1 MQWRTWGKK
10 FLRKSS
16 KQRRHIFAA
25 LFVIVLGLLVW
36 SGFLWW
42 RLFVAE
48 PKYATKS
55 ASDGETT
62 VENAATSTL
71 AQRPI
76 DGLMVLAEQAT
87 SSLFAV
93 MVDNFPE
100 SRPVANLSQASLV
113 WEAPVEAGL
122 TRLLAVYPL
131 NVDLQRVGPVR
142 SARPYFLDWAKELNA
157 LYLHVGG
164 SDEALKQIKEK
175 DIFDLNEFYRGWYFW
190 RDRARARPYNVY
202 TSSESVNKA
211 FEKESVSQNF
221 IFKDLASWIYRPANS
236 EAKIYGRF
244 GKGLLID
251 FGPMK
256 VEWKYNWEK
265 NAYEKY
271 EDGVLQKDESGAVIA
286 VKNVALQITSIE
298 ILDEVGRRQIKTIG
312 SGKAIVLTYGL
323 AIEGVWQKKDAA
335 SRTRFFGPD
344 TKEVVFDPGI
354 TWIEVIGNTYSY
366 EIIAGNQ

>member
-1 MQWRTWGKK
+1 MNKICKK
-10 FLRKSS
+10 LS

-42 RLFVAE
+42 RLFIAE
-48 PKYATKS
+48 PRYH
-55 ASDGETT
+55 DETT
-62 VENAATSTL
+62 AGKEAAVESVSTSTL
-71 AQRPI
+71 ARRPI
-76 DGLMVLAEQAT
+76 DGLMVPAEQAT

-93 MVDNFPE
+93 MIDNFPE
-100 SRPVANLSQASLV
+100 SKPAAGLSRALLV

-122 TRLLAVYPL
+122 TRLLAVYSL
-131 NVDLQRVGPVR
+131 SAELARIGSVR

-157 LYLHVGG
+157 LYLHCGG
-164 SDEALKQIKEK
+164 SDEALKQIKGK

-190 RDRARARPYNVY
+190 RDRARARPHNVY
-202 TSSESVNKA
+202 TSSDLARAA
-211 FEKESVSQNF
+211 FEAESGRQGF
-221 IFKDLASWIYRPANS
+221 APLDLASWVYRPENS

-265 NAYEKY
+265 KAYERY
-271 EDGVLQKDESGAVIA
+271 EDGVLQKDESGAVIT
-286 VKNVALQITSIE
+286 VKNAALQITSIE
-298 ILDEVGRRQIKTIG
+298 ILDEVGRRRIKTIG
-312 SGKAIVLTYGL
+312 SGKAVVLTYGL
-323 AIEGVWQKKDAA
+323 AIEGVWQKKDAG

-344 TKEVVFDPGI
+344 TKEIAFDPGA

-366 EIIAGNQ
+366 EITKGNE

>member
-1 MQWRTWGKK
+1 MFGGILGKK
-10 FLRKSS
+10 FFRKFS

-25 LFVIVLGLLVW
+25 LFVIVLGLLIW

-42 RLFVAE
+42 RLFIAE
-48 PKYATKS
+48 PKYATES
-55 ASDGETT
+55 ASGGETA
-62 VENAATSTL
+62 VENASTSTL
-71 AQRPI
+71 AQRSI
-76 DGLMVLAEQAT
+76 DGVMMPVEQAT

-93 MVDNFPE
+93 MIDNFLE
-100 SRPVANLSQASLV
+100 SRPPANLSQASLV

-122 TRLLAVYPL
+122 TRLLTVYPMSTQL
-131 NVDLQRVGPVR
+131 SRIGPIR

-164 SDEALKQIKEK
+164 SDQALADIKSK

-202 TSSESVNKA
+202 TSSELVNAA
-211 FEKESVSQNF
+211 FIKEGASQDF
-221 IFKDLASWIYRPANS
+221 APKDLAGWIYRPENS

-244 GKGLLID
+244 GKGLFID

-265 NAYEKY
+265 KVYEKY
-271 EDGVLQKDESGAVIA
+271 EDDVLQKDESGAVIA
-286 VKNVALQITSIE
+286 AKNVALQITSIE

-312 SGKAIVLTYGL
+312 SGKAVVLTYGL
-323 AIEGVWQKKDAA
+323 AIDGMWQKKDAD

-344 TKEVVFDPGI
+344 TKEVVFDPGT

-366 EIIAGNQ
+366 EITAGSQ

>member
-1 MQWRTWGKK
+1 MPWRTWGKK

-16 KQRRHIFAA
+16 KQRRNIFAA
-25 LFVIVLGLLVW
+25 LFVIVAGLLIW

-42 RLFVAE
+42 RLFIAE
-48 PKYATKS
+48 PKYKEEVNGGKLAM
-55 ASDGETT
+55 
-62 VENAATSTL
+62 ENAATSTL

-76 DGLMVLAEQAT
+76 DGVMAPAEQAT

-93 MVDNFPE
+93 MIDNFPE
-100 SRPVANLSQASLV
+100 SRPPASLTRASLI

-131 NVDLQRVGPVR
+131 SADLQRVGPVR

-164 SDEALKQIKEK
+164 SDEALKHIKEK

-190 RDRARARPYNVY
+190 RDRAKARPYNVY
-202 TSSESVNKA
+202 TSSGLVNSA
-211 FEKESVSQNF
+211 FVKESASQNF
-221 IFKDLASWIYRPANS
+221 TPKDLASWVYRSENS
-236 EAKIYGRF
+236 EAKIYGRS

-256 VEWKYNWEK
+256 VEWKYNWKK
-265 NAYEKY
+265 NMYEKY
-271 EDGVLQKDESGAVIA
+271 EDGMSQKDESGEIISA
-286 VKNVALQITSIE
+286 KNVALQITAIE
-298 ILDEVGRRQIKTIG
+298 ILDEIGRRQIKTIG
-312 SGKAIVLTYGL
+312 SGKAVVLTYGL
-323 AIEGVWQKKDAA
+323 AIEGVWQKKDAD

-344 TKEVVFDPGI
+344 TKEVVFDPGA
-354 TWIEVIGNTYSY
+354 TWIEVIGNTYNY
-366 EIIAGNQ
+366 EITQGNK

>member
-1 MQWRTWGKK
+1 MWRIWGKK

-25 LFVIVLGLLVW
+25 LFVIVFGLLIW

-48 PKYATKS
+48 PKYKEEVNG
-55 ASDGETT
+55 GEAA
-62 VENAATSTL
+62 VENVSTSTL

-93 MVDNFPE
+93 MIDNFPE
-100 SRPVANLSQASLV
+100 SRPPANLAQASLV

-122 TRLLAVYPL
+122 TRLLAVFPL
-131 NVDLQRVGPVR
+131 SVDLQRVGPVR
-142 SARPYFLDWAKELNA
+142 SARPYFLDWAQELNA
-157 LYLHVGG
+157 MYLHVGG

-175 DIFDLNEFYRGWYFW
+175 DVFDLNEFYRGWYFW
-190 RDRARARPYNVY
+190 RDRAKARPYNVY
-202 TSSESVNKA
+202 TSSELVNLA
-211 FEKESVSQNF
+211 FEKESASQNF
-221 IFKDLASWIYRPANS
+221 TPKDLSGWIYRPENS
-236 EAKIYGRF
+236 EAKIYGRL
-244 GKGLLID
+244 GKGLMID

-265 NAYEKY
+265 KVYEKY

-286 VKNVALQITSIE
+286 AKNVALQITSIE

-312 SGKAIVLTYGL
+312 SGKAVVLTYGL
-323 AIEGVWQKKDAA
+323 AIEGVWQKKDAVGRA
-335 SRTRFFGPD
+335 RFFGPD
-344 TKEVVFDPGI
+344 TKEIVFDPGT
-354 TWIEVIGNTYSY
+354 TWIEVIGNTYGY
-366 EIIAGNQ
+366 EITAGNQ

>member
-1 MQWRTWGKK
+1 MPWRTWGKK

-25 LFVIVLGLLVW
+25 LFVIVFGLLIW

-42 RLFVAE
+42 RLFIAE
-48 PKYATKS
+48 PKYKEEANG
-55 ASDGETT
+55 GEAAM
-62 VENAATSTL
+62 ENASTSTL

-76 DGLMVLAEQAT
+76 DGVMMPEELAT

-93 MVDNFPE
+93 MIDNFPE
-100 SRPVANLSQASLV
+100 SRPPASLTQASLV

-122 TRLLAVYPL
+122 TRLLVVYPL
-131 NVDLQRVGPVR
+131 SVDLQRVGPVR

-157 LYLHVGG
+157 MYLHVGG
-164 SDEALKQIKEK
+164 SNEALKQIKEK
-175 DIFDLNEFYRGWYFW
+175 DVFDLNEFYRGWYFW
-190 RDRARARPYNVY
+190 RDRAKARPYNVY
-202 TSSESVNKA
+202 TSSELVNAA
-211 FEKESVSQNF
+211 FVKESASQNF
-221 IFKDLASWIYRPANS
+221 TPKDLSSWVYRPANS

-244 GKGLLID
+244 GKGLMID

-265 NAYEKY
+265 KVYEKY

-286 VKNVALQITSIE
+286 AKNVALQITAIE

-312 SGKAIVLTYGL
+312 SGKTVVLTYGL
-323 AIEGVWQKKDAA
+323 VIEGVWQKKDAG

-344 TKEVVFDPGI
+344 TKEVVFDPGA

-366 EIIAGNQ
+366 EITAGNQ

>member
-1 MQWRTWGKK
+1 MWRTWGKK

-25 LFVIVLGLLVW
+25 LFVIVAGLLVW

-42 RLFVAE
+42 RLFIAE
-48 PKYATKS
+48 SQYQA
-55 ASDGETT
+55 ETAAVGDAA
-62 VENAATSTL
+62 VESAATSTL

-76 DGLMVLAEQAT
+76 DGLMVPANEAT

-93 MVDNFPE
+93 TIDNFPE
-100 SRPVANLSQASLV
+100 SRPAAGLAQASLV

-131 NVDLQRVGPVR
+131 SAELARIGSVR
-142 SARPYFLDWAKELNA
+142 SARPYFLDWAKEVNA

-164 SDEALKQIKEK
+164 SDEALRQIKEK
-175 DIFDLNEFYRGWYFW
+175 NVFDLNEFYRGWYFW
-190 RDRARARPYNVY
+190 RDRARARPHNVY
-202 TSSESVNKA
+202 TSSDLVRAA
-211 FEKESVSQNF
+211 FEAESARQSF
-221 IFKDLASWIYRPANS
+221 APLDLASWIYRPENS
-236 EAKIYGRF
+236 EAKIHGRF
-244 GKGLLID
+244 GRGLLVD

-256 VEWKYNWEK
+256 MEWKYNWEK
-265 NAYEKY
+265 KAYERY

-312 SGKAIVLTYGL
+312 SGKAVVLTYGL
-323 AIEGVWQKKDAA
+323 AIEGVWQKKDAE

-366 EIIAGNQ
+366 EITKGNE